1 MAVGCRRGG
10 RRDGF
15 ARRGPAR
22 ACGCAENAAP
32 GLFAGDGMN
41 TSVQPEDFVLP
52 DGAMRVDAST
62 ISDPG
67 PFLFDAG
74 SSMLNAVAVGQG
86 GRQAAWFVQGEFG
99 QGVLRHYRRGGL
111 IARLS

>member
-1 MAVGCRRGG
+1 
-10 RRDGF
+10 
-15 ARRGPAR
+15 
-22 ACGCAENAAP
+22 
-32 GLFAGDGMN
+32 MN

-111 IARLS
+111 IARLSADRYIWKGAAATRSLSRTSVKWKARQSC